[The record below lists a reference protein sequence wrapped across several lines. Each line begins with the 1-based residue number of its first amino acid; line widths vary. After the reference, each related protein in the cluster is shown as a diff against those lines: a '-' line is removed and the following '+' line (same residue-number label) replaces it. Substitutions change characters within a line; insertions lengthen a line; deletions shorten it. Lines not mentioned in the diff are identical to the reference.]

1 MSGGSLALTQ
11 HRDESIN
18 MNADFGGGDLSTG
31 AQKNI
36 VAGGAV
42 TIDGLSED
50 LAGQVLTAV
59 QNAYTGATNFIQS
72 AIGQNEKSGQKQIEL
87 MVSSLKEA
95 YSGEKTTLESLKSYA
110 IYAVIG
116 FIAWA
121 YFRK

>member
-1 MSGGSLALTQ
+1 MSGGSFALTQ
-11 HRDESIN
+11 HHDNSVN

-50 LAGQVLTAV
+50 LASKVLIAV
-59 QNAYTGATNFIQS
+59 QEAYTGATNFVQS
-72 AIGQNEKSGQKQIEL
+72 AIGNADNRTQSQVEL
-87 MVSSLKEA
+87 VTSSLKEA
-95 YSGEKTTLESLKSYA
+95 YSSEKSTLESLKSYA

>member
-1 MSGGSLALTQ
+1 MSGSTALTLN
-11 HRDESIN
+11 RDESIN
-18 MNADFGGGDLSTG
+18 LNADFGGGDLSTG

-59 QNAYTGATNFIQS
+59 KDAYTGATNFIQS
-72 AIGQNEKSGQKQIEL
+72 AIGQNEKSAQKQVEL
-87 MVSSLKEA
+87 VASSLKEA
-95 YSGEKTTLESLKSYA
+95 YSGEKSTLESLKSYA